1 MDLSGEIRRD
11 SGTRIPAD
19 LCFWTTHVIASLQRP
34 MYGPLRRTKSTS
46 LSLRQIFFS
55 PQSLLHKKQRY
66 MLYTQMLIH
75 NLSIRDYTFASKINP
90 LFCNAHLHST
100 KEVRH
105 SCRKALINRKHS
117 SLLLAVKTFTFHVP
131 FTLPWRLKREEASRG
146 QCLHAACR
154 VKG

>member
-1 MDLSGEIRRD
+1 
-11 SGTRIPAD
+11 
-19 LCFWTTHVIASLQRP
+19 
-34 MYGPLRRTKSTS
+34 
-46 LSLRQIFFS
+46 
-55 PQSLLHKKQRY
+55 

-105 SCRKALINRKHS
+105 SCRKTLINRKHS

-146 QCLHAACR
+146 QRLHAACR